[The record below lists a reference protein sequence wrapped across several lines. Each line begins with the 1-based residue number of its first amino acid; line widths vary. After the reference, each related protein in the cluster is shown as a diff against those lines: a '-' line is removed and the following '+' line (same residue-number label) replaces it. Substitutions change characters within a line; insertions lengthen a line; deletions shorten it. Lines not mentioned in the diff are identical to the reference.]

1 MGTES
6 QKTIDVTGKPGY
18 EGGILPTPGL
28 YAALLENST
37 EAIMLFDEE
46 GLINYQNRKLFN
58 LTGFTAAET
67 TGKLTYNYVHPG
79 RPLLV

>member
-1 MGTES
+1 
-6 QKTIDVTGKPGY
+6 
-18 EGGILPTPGL
+18 
-28 YAALLENST
+28 
-37 EAIMLFDEE
+37 MLFDEE